1 MYAENFMPGSV
12 RTLKQGDNQI
22 VNGVIW
28 KQLLLFFFPLMLGTI
43 FQVLYNTVDAI
54 VVGQYV
60 GKVALA
66 AVGGPTGTIIS
77 LMVGLAMG
85 ITTGATVVVAQA
97 YGAGDGEKTFRAV
110 HTSMALGVAVGT
122 VFGVLGASLAE
133 WTLIK
138 MGTPPEVLPYA
149 ERYLRIFMY
158 GSAFGM
164 VYNMGSSILRAR
176 GDSKRPF
183 YLLVACTLM
192 NIVFDVLFVAVM
204 GWGVA
209 GAGWATVICLGL
221 SAAGVWVMLAREPEP
236 FSLRFRRLGFSMP
249 LLRNI
254 ISIGLPSGIQSSM
267 YAIANIVIQAA
278 INSFGVNTV
287 AAWTILSKIDAFYW
301 QIMGAF
307 GMALATF
314 SGQNFGA
321 RKYDRVIGSIRSCTV
336 IAFIATFLISGVMIV
351 FVRPLYAIFTDDAEV
366 TALGIEIMKTMVPYY
381 FTYVVIE
388 TIGGGIR
395 GTGDTLVPTLMMAT
409 GICAFRLIWVWFVL
423 PCHRT
428 VTMLGWSYTLS
439 WIITAIPFIIYYRY
453 SHWMER
459 SIARAGHVSLR
470 SEKA

>member
-1 MYAENFMPGSV
+1 MEQKN
-12 RTLKQGDNQI
+12 NQI
-22 VNGVIW
+22 LNGVIW
-28 KQLLLFFFPLMLGTI
+28 KQLLVFFFPLMLGTI
-43 FQVLYNTVDAI
+43 FQVLYNTVDAV

-60 GKVALA
+60 GTVALA
-66 AVGGPTGTIIS
+66 AVGGPTGTIVA
-77 LMVGLAMG
+77 LVVGLSMG

-97 YGAGDGEKTFRAV
+97 YGAGDDEKTRRAV
-110 HTSMALGVAVGT
+110 HTAMALGIVIGT
-122 VFGVLGASLAE
+122 LFGVLGAALAE
-133 WTLIK
+133 WALVK
-138 MGTPPEVLPYA
+138 MNTPSEVLPYA
-149 ERYLRIFMY
+149 EQYLRIFMY

-164 VYNMGSSILRAR
+164 VYNMGSSILRAK

-209 GAGWATVICLGL
+209 GAGWATVICLAL
-221 SAAGVWVMLAREPEP
+221 SAAGVWIMLAREPEP
-236 FSLRFRRLGFSMP
+236 FSLRFRSLRVSMP

-254 ISIGLPSGIQSSM
+254 IGIGLPSGIQSSM
-267 YAIANIVIQAA
+267 YTIANIVIQAA

-301 QIMGAF
+301 QTMSAF

-336 IAFIATFLISGVMIV
+336 MAFIFTFLISGVMIV
-351 FVRPLYAIFTDDAEV
+351 FVRPLYAIFTDDVEV
-366 TALGIEIMKTMVPYY
+366 TRLGIEIMKTMVPYY

-395 GTGDTLVPTLMMAT
+395 GTGDTFIPTLMTAT
-409 GICAFRLIWVWFVL
+409 GICVFRLFWVWFVL
-423 PCHRT
+423 PWHRT
-428 VTMLGWSYTLS
+428 ATMLGWSYTIS
-439 WIITAIPFIIYYRY
+439 WIITAIPFIIYYKY

-459 SIARAGHVSLR
+459 SITRAGHAAAR
-470 SEKA
+470 T